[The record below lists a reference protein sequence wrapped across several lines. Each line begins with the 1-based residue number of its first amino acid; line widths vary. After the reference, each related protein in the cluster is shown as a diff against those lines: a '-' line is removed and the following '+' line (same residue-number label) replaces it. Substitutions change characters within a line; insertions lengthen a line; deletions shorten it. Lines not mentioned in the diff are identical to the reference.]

1 MSMDFI
7 EAMNELEREKGIS
20 KDVLF
25 EAIEAALISSY
36 NGISTP
42 HKTCV
47 LI

>member
-25 EAIEAALISSY
+25 EAIGAA
-36 NGISTP
+36 
-42 HKTCV
+42 
-47 LI
+47 

>member
-25 EAIEAALISSY
+25 EPLKQ
-36 NGISTP
+36 P
-42 HKTCV
+42 
-47 LI
+47 